1 MAKHNRDKQQK
12 TSIKA
17 ACQVTATKILII
29 LKDNGRQERQQ
40 HLWWLLS
47 RRKSD
52 ILALSLTW
60 KECTEKHA
68 SIPCIGRYNCWIICM
83 KFNLQL
89 RSFDSS
95 FVDVDEQ
102 LIYHCLHHLQHTQ
115 QFYWI
120 YSCNRILCMRL
131 INLKDVQSWS
141 KALERRE
148 LCGCLRMTSHWVG
161 INKFPGRSMLNWP

>member
-1 MAKHNRDKQQK
+1 MCACRTLAFVEMAKHNRDKQQK

-29 LKDNGRQERQQ
+29 LMDNGRQERQQ

-148 LCGCLRMTSHWVG
+148 LCGRLRMTSH
-161 INKFPGRSMLNWP
+161 